1 MGIILTHPKPCI
13 CIDLANSQN
22 KEQFSDPLAAYIC
35 CSLLEAGSD
44 TTYSTL
50 VGFVQ
55 AMLLYPE
62 VAKKAQ
68 DEIDRVCG
76 DRLPIMEDEKDMQYI
91 RGCVKETM
99 RWMPTP
105 ILGMPHAVIR
115 DDTYMGYR
123 IPKGASVIWNVW

>member
-1 MGIILTHPKPCI
+1 MI
-13 CIDLANSQN
+13 
-22 KEQFSDPLAAYIC
+22 
-35 CSLLEAGSD
+35 
-44 TTYSTL
+44 
-50 VGFVQ
+50 
-55 AMLLYPE
+55 LYPE
-62 VAKKAQ
+62 AAKKAQ

-76 DRLPIMEDEKDMQYI
+76 DRIPTMEDEHRMQYI

-105 ILGMPHAVIR
+105 ILGMPHAVTQ